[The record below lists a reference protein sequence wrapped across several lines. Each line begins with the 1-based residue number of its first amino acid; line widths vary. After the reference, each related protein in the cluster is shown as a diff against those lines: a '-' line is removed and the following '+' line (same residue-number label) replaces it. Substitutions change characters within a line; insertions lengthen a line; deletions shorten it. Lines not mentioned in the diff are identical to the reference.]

1 MSFKAIALAALTL
14 SFASTA
20 AAQQP
25 RGSESES
32 TPPISL
38 GELQPTAQM
47 WFYEQAMQQYH
58 DPKAS
63 VRAKA
68 EFRAAQRQR
77 RLASSKWFGISNAR
91 PMAST
96 TPTMGTYSPVWT
108 SGNWDPSQWYGTQSS
123 PIVVVRDV
131 EIEEEVILRR

>member
-1 MSFKAIALAALTL
+1 MNYKAIALASL
-14 SFASTA
+14 SLLFASTA
-20 AAQQP
+20 AAQKPQ
-25 RGSESES
+25 SNDSES
-32 TPPISL
+32 TPPIQL

-96 TPTMGTYSPVWT
+96 TPFMGTYSPVWT
-108 SGNWDPSQWYGTQSS
+108 SGNWDPSQWSGSS
-123 PIVVVRDV
+123 SAPIVVIRDV
-131 EIEEEVILRR
+131 EVEEEVILRR